1 MNAEIEISLTK
12 NSQIDPL
19 RPRKELNLMT
29 GKKPKGKFGAL
40 TLAGSALGLVG
51 SIVFGNFIISA
62 IAVGAGISY
71 AVYCLSRSKSQ
82 VRRRGVDQLNDVLEV
97 FYGFDP
103 YGDEDGYYGFDRTK
117 LLELTD
123 ENDKKLDR
131 KISQSTFVQQ
141 KAILEMKKAN
151 GNIDHVVAT
160 YFNRE
165 LQNVDVVES
174 YKSDSYLWQKNFE
187 SIAKKSGL
195 ELTKSWFS

>member
-19 RPRKELNLMT
+19 SPRKELNLMPD
-29 GKKPKGKFGAL
+29 KKPKGKFGVL
-40 TLAGSALGLVG
+40 TLAGSVLGLAG

-62 IAVGAGISY
+62 VAVGVGISY